1 MDFKQ
6 KLDYRFLG
14 MKKKLILP
22 KILRPISKQMTNQL
36 KSNFDIDAVIL
47 WVDGSDENHI
57 QKLSQYVENKSLL
70 DKKGFLTRY
79 LQVDEIEYCVKSIQR
94 FAPYVRNIYIITDNQ
109 IPSFLKNQS
118 DNSEFENVKII
129 DHKVIFEGFEQYL
142 PTFNCYPIETM
153 MSRIPDLAEHFIY
166 FNDDMFI
173 VKETKPSDFFT
184 ANGYPV
190 LRGKWTNFD
199 TNCFKEFLRK
209 IGVKKRRI
217 SKVTYKKSQEN
228 SARMLGMNRYL
239 KVSHTPFPMRK
250 STFNDYLDQN
260 TEIMVNSIK
269 HRFRDA
275 SHFMIQLHAAHLEI
289 LNNTYELKKN
299 YNLVHFGSTEKSM
312 LWIKSKLFSTE
323 KDSKKLFVN
332 IQSLDLYPKEKID
345 YILNWL
351 DKILK

>member
-1 MDFKQ
+1 M
-6 KLDYRFLG
+6 
-14 MKKKLILP
+14 
-22 KILRPISKQMTNQL
+22 SNQPN
-36 KSNFDIDAVIL
+36 SNFDIDAVIL

-109 IPSFLKNQS
+109 IPSFLKNQPN
-118 DNSEFENVKII
+118 NSEFENVKII
-129 DHKVIFEGFEQYL
+129 DHKVIFKGFEQYL
-142 PTFNCYPIETM
+142 PTFSGFPIETM
-153 MSRIPDLAEHFIY
+153 MSRIPDLAEHFIH

-173 VKETKPSDFFT
+173 VKETKSTDFFT

-190 LRGKWTNFD
+190 LRGKWANFD
-199 TNCFKEFLRK
+199 KSKFKEFLRK

-217 SKVTYKKSQEN
+217 SKVTYKKTQEN
-228 SARMLGMNRYL
+228 SATLLGMNKYIKL
-239 KVSHTPFPMRK
+239 SHTPFPMRK
-250 STFNDYLDQN
+250 STLNDYFNNNFEALHANIQ
-260 TEIMVNSIK
+260 S
-269 HRFRDA
+269 RFRYPLNY
-275 SHFMIQLHAAHLEI
+275 MIQSHSAHLEI
-289 LNNTYELKKN
+289 LNTTYELKKN

-312 LWIKSKLFSTE
+312 LWIKSKLFLTE
-323 KDSKKLFVN
+323 KDKSKLFVN

-351 DKILK
+351 DRILK